1 MTEAQK
7 ARCWGTRMNSGKEL
21 AGDNASRQ
29 KQLPAPDAFPK
40 LAATAGDLR
49 DNAQVAALLQSIAK
63 EISQSDQR
71 HGTALAD
78 LRSRLSLMSERRTG
92 PADPVVAAESPPEP
106 SQDERIPF
114 GHKKPALAIEDHR
127 NAPVE
132 VPLAI
137 VSNPD
142 EPVKATAESV
152 KATPALSAPRMAAA
166 KQAAISFDHIYAS
179 VAETYAEATR
189 AKGLRAQDTAAVSR
203 PAPQRSPEPDFDDDA
218 GDFLDMSAL
227 ATPHLP
233 PPRAKR
239 PAAVAEPIRVEAP
252 PAAPPR
258 AAVEASLAMQKSIS
272 DLAGRISET
281 ENKIALAARHPDDA
295 KALTALS
302 AQIESLRTEL
312 EKLVTEH
319 EGVSVKVGHVS
330 ANVTALAEAAGRIG
344 PMSDSIGLLNEA
356 ILTLRKELPSI
367 AETTATRTSSK
378 VAETLASQSGHAE
391 LSDKLAIVQ
400 NLLLSQARDHQET
413 DGRSF
418 GALQS
423 IRGLVENLHNRIDA
437 LEAADPVELAPE
449 PLPPV
454 PARVMVSPVIAKP
467 ALGMHVEPQFE
478 DGDTGLL
485 RTATLDQPHAAA
497 PAMSRED
504 LIASARRAAAAMAPQ
519 QTANVSDRLR
529 AQTAD
534 LRALATP
541 KPANSPF
548 AKLGSRRI
556 VTVAMVA
563 LLAAALGMVFTKV
576 MRKPAPVV
584 TVEQTTLPDIPDDLP
599 DAMPAKKP
607 QTGMAPATANKD
619 ASKPAAPPA
628 HPADDAMPKAV
639 PQKNSALEPDD
650 MSTPAANAA
659 GLPMASDA
667 VVNDVGTPVQA
678 ELASLSTA
686 PEPEDLPATIAPL
699 SLRTAA
705 LAGDPVASYTI
716 ADRILAGKGVAR
728 DPSKAARW
736 YEQSAKAGQP
746 LAEFKLG
753 VLYERGDEGVTA
765 DRSRALGWYQKGAE
779 HGNVQAMHNLAVL
792 FTAQAGGEPD
802 YAQAAKWFEQAANYG
817 LKDSQYNLAVLY
829 ENGLGVTKSVMTA
842 YKWLAIDAAHGDAE
856 AAKRRD
862 TLRKQVPVA
871 MLSTVEAQAKS
882 WHAKQPDLKAN
893 TIDALAA
900 NTVTVPALDGD
911 VTASAAKEVGAV
923 QQMLSKLG
931 YDPGTLDG
939 TLTAQTRDAIRTFEG
954 RSGLQPTGE
963 ISPGL
968 VRKLKSLAG

>member
-1 MTEAQK
+1 
-7 ARCWGTRMNSGKEL
+7 MNSGKDL
-21 AGDNASRQ
+21 AGDSASRQ

-40 LAATAGDLR
+40 LAAPASDLR

-92 PADPVVAAESPPEP
+92 PADPVAAAQSTPEP
-106 SQDERIPF
+106 THDERIPF
-114 GHKKPALAIEDHR
+114 GHKKPALAIEDQR
-127 NAPVE
+127 DAPVQ
-132 VPLAI
+132 VPPAI
-137 VSNPD
+137 ASKLD
-142 EPVKATAESV
+142 EPVKATAEPV
-152 KATPALSAPRMAAA
+152 KATPALSAPRVAAA
-166 KQAAISFDHIYAS
+166 KQPAISFDHIYAS

-189 AKGLRAQDTAAVSR
+189 AKGLRAQATAAVSR

-227 ATPHLP
+227 ATAHLP
-233 PPRAKR
+233 PSRAKR

-281 ENKIALAARHPDDA
+281 EHKITLAARHPDDA

-319 EGVSVKVGHVS
+319 EGVSVKVGQVS

-378 VAETLASQSGHAE
+378 VAEALASNPGLAE
-391 LSDKLAIVQ
+391 LAVVQ

-449 PLPPV
+449 LLPPV

-467 ALGMHVEPQFE
+467 PLSMHVEPQFE

-485 RTATLDQPHAAA
+485 RTLTLDQPHAAA

-519 QTANVSDRLR
+519 QAPNVSDRLR

-548 AKLGSRRI
+548 AMLGSRRI

-584 TVEQTTLPDIPDDLP
+584 TVEQTALPDIPDDLP
-599 DAMPAKKP
+599 DAMPVKKT
-607 QTGMAPATANKD
+607 QTGMAPATGNKD
-619 ASKPAAPPA
+619 ASKAAASPAQ
-628 HPADDAMPKAV
+628 PADGAMPKAV

-659 GLPMASDA
+659 GLPTASDA
-667 VVNDVGTPVQA
+667 VVNDSGTLVQA
-678 ELASLSTA
+678 EPASLSTA
-686 PEPEDLPATIAPL
+686 PEHEDLPATIAPL

-705 LAGDPVASYTI
+705 LAGDPIASYTI
-716 ADRILAGKGVAR
+716 ADRFLTGKGVAR
-728 DPSKAARW
+728 DPSKAAHW

-765 DRSRALGWYQKGAE
+765 DRGRALGWYQRGAE

-893 TIDALAA
+893 TIDAMAA
-900 NTVTVPALDGD
+900 NTVTVPALDGN
-911 VTASAAKEVGAV
+911 VTASAAQEVGAV